1 MHTPTFTATLCIMAK
16 IWNQPKCP
24 LIDEWIL
31 TLCQLLHMDKAD
43 TKKISYI
50 YVYIYVYIYGI
61 LFSYKNDILLFVTT
75 WMDLKG
81 IVLNEINQTE
91 TNTVK

>member
-1 MHTPTFTATLCIMAK
+1 
-16 IWNQPKCP
+16 
-24 LIDEWIL
+24 
-31 TLCQLLHMDKAD
+31 MDKAD
-43 TKKISYI
+43 VIYI
-50 YVYIYVYIYGI
+50 YTYIYGI